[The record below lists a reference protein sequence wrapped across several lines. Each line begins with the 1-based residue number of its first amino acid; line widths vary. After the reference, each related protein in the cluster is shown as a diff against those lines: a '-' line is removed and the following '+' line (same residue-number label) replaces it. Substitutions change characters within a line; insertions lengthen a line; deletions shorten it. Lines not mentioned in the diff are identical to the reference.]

1 MHIASVGIDLGKT
14 TFHLVA
20 KVLVGKK
27 FSRTQLLA
35 YTTARSESMSAVH
48 RNNDESTFDD
58 RRPQGENKTAL
69 DQSKGAMMGDRRVA
83 TFFYGSFMDDKILKQ
98 LGVVAERSEVA
109 VFVLRHH
116 TRMIANQDGSVYSTR
131 CSAAC
136 PVYREDQ
143 WQRRSK
149 HTELES

>member
-1 MHIASVGIDLGKT
+1 
-14 TFHLVA
+14 
-20 KVLVGKK
+20 
-27 FSRTQLLA
+27 
-35 YTTARSESMSAVH
+35 
-48 RNNDESTFDD
+48 
-58 RRPQGENKTAL
+58 
-69 DQSKGAMMGDRRVA
+69 MGDN
-83 TFFYGSFMDDKILKQ
+83 ILKQ
-98 LGVVAERSEVA
+98 LGVVVERSEVA

-136 PVYREDQ
+136 AFYREEQ